1 MTDLGF
7 WGSIWHELATAGRFR
22 LILQPTLAIILG
34 VRIGLADARAGSQP
48 FIARLI
54 RSPGERWSLLRES
67 IVHAAV
73 PLTLAVL
80 MDCLFQY
87 LTFGH
92 VHILA
97 AVVVGILLVWL
108 PFSSTRG
115 LANRIWTSHRRRMAR
130 RAA

>member
-7 WGSIWHELATAGRFR
+7 WDSIWHELTTAGRFR
-22 LILQPTLAIILG
+22 LIIQPALAMVLG

-54 RSPGERWSLLRES
+54 RSPHERWSLLRES
-67 IVHAAV
+67 IVHAAK
-73 PLTLAVL
+73 PLTLALL
-80 MDCLFQY
+80 MDGLFQY
-87 LTFGH
+87 LTFGRIR
-92 VHILA
+92 ILA
-97 AVVVGILLVWL
+97 AIIVGILLVWL

-115 LANRIWTSHRRRMAR
+115 LTNRVWTSHRRRMAR